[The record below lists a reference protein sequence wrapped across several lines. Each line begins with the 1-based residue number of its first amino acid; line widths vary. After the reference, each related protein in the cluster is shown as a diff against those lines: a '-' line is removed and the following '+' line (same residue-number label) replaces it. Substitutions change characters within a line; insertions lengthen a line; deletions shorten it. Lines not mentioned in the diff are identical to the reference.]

1 MIKPHSSFSK
11 LIYMYRDGRDKMP
24 HDPFHRMDGDTPYS
38 EKPKYMINTEGV
50 EIIAH
55 LFKSPPPPFK
65 MVPLHLFPVIGWKA
79 PVLPLH
85 RKIIRG
91 STCLPIHII
100 QIGINPGITTIAIN
114 TDRDITFQ
122 NNSFFMTITRC
133 FFQLPVQMELCEI
146 ME

>member
-11 LIYMYRDGRDKMP
+11 LIYMYRYGRNNMP
-24 HDPFHRMDGDTPYS
+24 HDSSHRMHGVSPSS
-38 EKPKYMINTEGV
+38 ENPKYMINAEGV

-55 LFKSPPPPFK
+55 LFKSPPPPLQ
-65 MVPLHLFPVIGWKA
+65 MVLLHVFPVISWKA

-100 QIGINPGITTIAIN
+100 QIRINPGITTIAIN
-114 TDRDITFQ
+114 TDRDITF
-122 NNSFFMTITRC
+122 
-133 FFQLPVQMELCEI
+133 
-146 ME
+146 